1 MKELDGISSQTETVV
16 CTEGIVFKIPTG
28 AQKREKILLRK
39 DEKYMNSWVKYG
51 TQYQI
56 TPLRI
61 RFATQKWNKIGNVV
75 YLNIVPL

>member
-28 AQKREKILLRK
+28 AQKKEKILLRR

-51 TQYQI
+51 TQYEI
-56 TPLRI
+56 TPLRTP
-61 RFATQKWNKIGNVV
+61 FCNTKMK
-75 YLNIVPL
+75 